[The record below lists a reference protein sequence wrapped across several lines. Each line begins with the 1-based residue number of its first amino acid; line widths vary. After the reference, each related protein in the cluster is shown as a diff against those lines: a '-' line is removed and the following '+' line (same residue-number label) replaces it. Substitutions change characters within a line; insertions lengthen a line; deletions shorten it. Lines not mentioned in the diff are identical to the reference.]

1 MRSLRQIGASS
12 PRYPQPS
19 YKSRE
24 KEPYGVSDIFG
35 DIGDREEKTTSAVTK
50 KIRTI
55 NLSAMGEYLTQSG
68 CSDFAAGAPAIDKG
82 TPTSAMCARQNASNR
97 SGTLAAMFAM
107 GAKAPHLI
115 LPTLLPTQAR
125 CHNLNEEFFNV

>member
-55 NLSAMGEYLTQSG
+55 NLSAMGKHLTQSG

-125 CHNLNEEFFNV
+125 CHNLNEEFFDV

>member
-35 DIGDREEKTTSAVTK
+35 DIGDREEKTTSAVAK
-50 KIRTI
+50 KIRNI
-55 NLSAMGEYLTQSG
+55 NLSIEGEHLAHSG
-68 CSDFAAGAPAIDKG
+68 GSDFTARAPALSKG
-82 TPTSAMCARQNASNR
+82 TPTSAMRASEDA
-97 SGTLAAMFAM
+97 SYCPGTLAAMFAM
-107 GAKAPHLI
+107 GAKAPHFI
-115 LPTLLPTQAR
+115 LPTLLPTQAG